1 MAKAHVRFGQA
12 EQFRPPP
19 YNHFRLNS
27 GPKTYDSLLFSLD
40 LFLIKISSS
49 GGGEP
54 CDPFNGSSWWE
65 ETGVHFWLLLQVF
78 DHHNIIRC
86 KIGQET
92 MEMIKINVYCTLCRQ
107 YWTDQRLSF
116 NSNVID
122 ELTMNWQV
130 ESKTSQS
137 VLLVAVYI
145 QQLDF
150 MSLHCMLNIWKPLV
164 LSCSSFTR
172 FGRQTPI
179 FWMGGT
185 LTCTRLQFPIG
196 ENLTISCPMY
206 DSYYEWFLILI

>member
-27 GPKTYDSLLFSLD
+27 GQKTYDSLLFSLD

-78 DHHNIIRC
+78 DHHNIIRW
-86 KIGQET
+86 KIGQQT

-150 MSLHCMLNIWKPLV
+150 IITYENLFV
-164 LSCSSFTR
+164 LYCSSFTR
-172 FGRQTPI
+172 FGRQTRI

-185 LTCTRLQFPIG
+185 LTCTRLQFPTG
-196 ENLTISCPMY
+196 ENLRINCPI
-206 DSYYEWFLILI
+206 YEAFLILI

>member
-1 MAKAHVRFGQA
+1 MQVHKFSYTGTHYTGPPMEGQPQSFLTALTPLFSFHHLILMAKAHVRFGQA

-86 KIGQET
+86 KIGQWT

-145 QQLDF
+145 
-150 MSLHCMLNIWKPLV
+150 
-164 LSCSSFTR
+164 
-172 FGRQTPI
+172 
-179 FWMGGT
+179 
-185 LTCTRLQFPIG
+185 
-196 ENLTISCPMY
+196 
-206 DSYYEWFLILI
+206 